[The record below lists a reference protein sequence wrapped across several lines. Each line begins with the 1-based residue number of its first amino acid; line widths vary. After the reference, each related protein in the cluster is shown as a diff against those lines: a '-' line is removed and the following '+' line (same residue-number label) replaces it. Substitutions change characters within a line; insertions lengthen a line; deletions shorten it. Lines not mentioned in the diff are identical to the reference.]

1 MVDNDDVIVSEIQ
14 AALVRLCNEKNKSP
28 IINSTLP
35 NLTINNGAIV
45 LPLIIPPSFVH
56 KKLSQDKLLK
66 FTISVLISPNKEK
79 ERSRSDDDDDD
90 NNNNNNN
97 NKKIKLIDENAN
109 SIKVLNVYEGTN
121 LGIIRKEISECLI
134 CYEKAGSCVF
144 GPCGHLVCCF
154 ECGVRIYFTRN
165 KCPVCTQPIRKVVR
179 ICHHY
184 HDASLDGE
192 KKRIES

>member
-1 MVDNDDVIVSEIQ
+1 MLVQQFSCINRENTMVDNDDVIVSEIQ

-90 NNNNNNN
+90 NNNNN
-97 NKKIKLIDENAN
+97 KKIKLIDENAN
-109 SIKVLNVYEGTN
+109 
-121 LGIIRKEISECLI
+121 
-134 CYEKAGSCVF
+134 
-144 GPCGHLVCCF
+144 
-154 ECGVRIYFTRN
+154 
-165 KCPVCTQPIRKVVR
+165 
-179 ICHHY
+179 
-184 HDASLDGE
+184 
-192 KKRIES
+192 